1 MTKIGT
7 FWARA
12 RIDVTFAHIS
22 DTHLGQKQ
30 YGAREREE
38 DMYGAFSQAVDI
50 SIRDHVEFALISGD
64 LFDMAGRGRR
74 AVVEFAK
81 QAKRLAD
88 AGIPAYYV
96 LGEHDTARIGATPLD
111 FARNYMAPAIH
122 AGDRRPIEVGG
133 TLILGFDMFAPDE
146 LNMARISLEEAG
158 AIAKAH
164 QGKSVL
170 LMHQGITEATGVPG
184 ELETSALPG
193 SFSYY
198 AMGHLHDRH
207 EARPDGLGGPLAYPG
222 STEVAIHEGINGH
235 EKGFYEVDLSGEG
248 ASLSWIGL
256 DTRPHMLFCADYADL
271 GSRAAEIASAA
282 SACKKK
288 PVVGISLSGK
298 FDAAEARRIAAPV
311 RDASVWCQITSA
323 GRP

>member
-1 MTKIGT
+1 M
-7 FWARA
+7 
-12 RIDVTFAHIS
+12 TFAHIS

-64 LFDMAGRGRR
+64 LFDMAGRGAR
-74 AVVEFAK
+74 APRELAAGA
-81 QAKRLAD
+81 QRLAD
-88 AGIPAYYV
+88 AGIPSYYV

-111 FARNYMAPAIH
+111 FTRHGLSPASH
-122 AGDRRPIEVGG
+122 AGAGAPIKVGD
-133 TLILGFDMFAPDE
+133 TTIIGFDMFAPDE
-146 LNMARISLEEAG
+146 LETARMRLEEAG
-158 AIAKAH
+158 AIAAA
-164 QGKSVL
+164 QGGKSVL

-184 ELETSALPG
+184 ELETSALPPQ
-193 SFSYY
+193 FSYY

-207 EARPDGLGGPLAYPG
+207 EARPAGLGGPMAYPG
-222 STEVAIHEGINGH
+222 STEVAIHEGITGH
-235 EKGFYEVDLSGEG
+235 KKGFYEVDLSGGE

-256 DTRPHMLFCADYADL
+256 DTRPHISFGAAYGELA
-271 GSRAAEIASAA
+271 SRAGELAAAA

-288 PVVGISLSGK
+288 PVVGLSLTGE
-298 FDAAEARRIAAPV
+298 FDAAEARRLAAPI
-311 RDASVWCQITSA
+311 REASIWCQITSA

>member
-1 MTKIGT
+1 M
-7 FWARA
+7 
-12 RIDVTFAHIS
+12 TFAHIS

-38 DMYGAFSQAVDI
+38 DMYRAFAEAVDI

-74 AVVEFAK
+74 AVVEFAG
-81 QAKRLAD
+81 QARRLAD

-133 TLILGFDMFAPDE
+133 TLILGFDMFAPGE
-146 LNMARISLEEAG
+146 LIEARTSLEEAG
-158 AIAKAH
+158 AIAGAH

-184 ELETSALPG
+184 ELETSALPA

-222 STEVAIHEGINGH
+222 STEVAIHEGITGH
-235 EKGFYEVDLSGEG
+235 RKGFYEVDLSGDE
-248 ASLSWIGL
+248 ASLSWIPL
-256 DTRPHMLFCADYADL
+256 KTRPHVSFSAAYGELRERA
-271 GSRAAEIASAA
+271 GEIAAEASKCAER
-282 SACKKK
+282 
-288 PVVGISLSGK
+288 PVVGLSLTGE
-298 FDAAEARRIAAPV
+298 FDAAEARRLAAPI
-311 RDASVWCQITSA
+311 RDASIWCQITSA
-323 GRP
+323 GQN